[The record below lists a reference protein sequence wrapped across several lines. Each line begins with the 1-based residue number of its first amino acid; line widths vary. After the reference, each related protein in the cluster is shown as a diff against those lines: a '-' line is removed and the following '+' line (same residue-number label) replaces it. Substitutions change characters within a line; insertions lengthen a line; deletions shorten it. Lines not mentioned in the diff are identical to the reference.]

1 MRNYSDEIDE
11 IRRLDPIDGTRLT
24 DSWSNSDA
32 KRALFLELTAARI
45 HSDAFLEPTTRRRR
59 VSPRVLAV
67 AASLAIAGVGIVVAS
82 GIIQRTST
90 PAFAIRELPNGVIE
104 IENVADIDDASGLE
118 AELREFGIDAEIVT
132 QPASPSL
139 VGQAHAH
146 APGLNDDTDGAV
158 EGLTFGKDGTRH
170 VFRWR
175 IDPHAFDDKIVITL
189 FVEPQEGEP
198 YLHATEAF
206 ASGEVL
212 GGLHCA
218 LGTPVRAA
226 DVAARLPE
234 LGLTAEW
241 FILSGFEGDATG
253 GTVHSEQVAEVP
265 DGEVVSSQPLDPDTV
280 SFEVVPDGVTAPEW
294 HGSPISDIPCTDG
307 QAARWR

>member
-11 IRRLDPIDGTRLT
+11 IRRLDPVDGTRLT

-32 KRALFLELTAARI
+32 KRALFLELTAAKAN
-45 HSDAFLEPTTRRRR
+45 SEASPDPTTRRRP
-59 VSPRVLAV
+59 VSRRVLAV
-67 AASLAIAGVGIVVAS
+67 AAGLAIAGVGIVVAS
-82 GIIQRTST
+82 GVIQRTST
-90 PAFAIRELPNGVIE
+90 PAFAVRELPNGVIV
-104 IENVADIDDASGLE
+104 IENVADIDDVSGLE
-118 AELREFGIDAEIVT
+118 AELREFGIDTDIVT
-132 QPASPSL
+132 EPASPSL

-158 EGLTFGKDGTRH
+158 EGLSFGKDGSRR

-175 IDPHAFDDKIVITL
+175 IDPNAFDDKIVITL
-189 FVEPQEGEP
+189 FVEPQEGEA
-198 YLHATEAF
+198 YLAATEAF
-206 ASGEVL
+206 APGEVL

-241 FILSGFEGDATG
+241 FILSGFESDADG
-253 GTVHSEQVAEVP
+253 GTYHSEQVAEVP
-265 DGEVVSSQPLDPDTV
+265 DGEVTSGEPLDRDTV
-280 SFEVVPDGVTAPEW
+280 RFEVVPDGLAVPEW
-294 HGSPISDIPCTDG
+294 HESSFSFFPCTEG
-307 QAARWR
+307 QGARWR